1 VAQDSPPL
9 ESASDWSAASA
20 SAAPPLSRRSHG
32 LDRQGWI
39 QAIGGVVIALIALL
53 SSDDHI
59 ALPTGALQL
68 PQQWGVWFIVASIAL
83 VVVGL
88 PRQSATLNW
97 RRDPGIENEIEQYEQ
112 RKMQYEQRM
121 KQL

>member
-1 VAQDSPPL
+1 MPQGDPFSESS
-9 ESASDWSAASA
+9 ESAPDWLTT
-20 SAAPPLSRRSHG
+20 PLRYRCRG

-39 QAIGGVVIALIALL
+39 QAIGGLVIALIALL
-53 SSDDHI
+53 SSYDHI